1 MEGARIEMAGEETPK
16 TKDGINEKRKEQ
28 KKKGKFALPVP
39 ACLKGMTDGLVIV
52 LAPFVIFV
60 LLFLYVMGFIPP
72 QPVVI
77 EVAGTASAGPDSAGT
92 AQDLP
97 VDRSPTGPADYT
109 EALVAPEAP
118 GAAAAQDAE
127 DGVMTAAAQSETV
140 YVEPAGLT
148 AEAAQSGAAES
159 REKKIKQLAKV
170 YERMNASSVASI
182 VTNMSDQDAV
192 EILSRMNPRNAAK
205 VLAALDPEKAAEF
218 SLLLTQA
225 ED

>member
-1 MEGARIEMAGEETPK
+1 MAGEDTPK
-16 TKDGINEKRKEQ
+16 TKEGIKEKPKEQ
-28 KKKGKFALPVP
+28 EKKGKIALSVP

-77 EVAGTASAGPDSAGT
+77 EVAGNASAAADSTITPG
-92 AQDLP
+92 
-97 VDRSPTGPADYT
+97 DRPIGRAVPGPAEYR
-109 EALVAPEAP
+109 EALPALEWP
-118 GAAAAQDAE
+118 GATAVQDVE
-127 DGVMTAAAQSETV
+127 DGVMTTAGAAQSETV
-140 YVEPAGLT
+140 YVEPAALT
-148 AEAAQSGAAES
+148 AEVTPADEAEA

-182 VTNMSDQDAV
+182 VANMSDQDAV

-205 VLAALDPEKAAEF
+205 VLATLDPEKAAEF
-218 SLLLTQA
+218 SLLLTQT